1 MVTKLI
7 ALLIVLFAIIMIVG
21 VVMKLVRLGIGLAV
35 VVGIIALVYHF
46 MKK

>member
-1 MVTKLI
+1 MAAKLI
-7 ALLIVLFAIIMIVG
+7 GLLVVLFAIIVIVG